1 MWSYQK
7 STIRFKIIFALLL
20 IVIPIT
26 VGVIGYMLIEKLRL
40 LDAVYM
46 TVITIAT
53 VGYGEVRPLTDEGRI
68 FTIILIISNLIIF
81 AYAIS
86 LITSILIQGDF
97 FETYKT
103 RKMKK
108 QIAQL
113 SQHVIVCGFG
123 RNGKEAISVLNR
135 KKIPFVVI
143 ELRKD
148 ISEITD
154 QNILFLNDDAT
165 KDETLLA
172 AGILQARGLISTLP
186 DDADNV
192 YVTLTARELNQS
204 MTIISRAS
212 TDSSVKKLKRA
223 GANNVIMPDK
233 IGGAHM
239 ASLIVQPDVN
249 EFIDLISGQG
259 EDVMVQEINMAEL
272 MKKFDG
278 DTLLTFDL
286 RKKSGVNPI
295 GLKHADGSYEVN
307 PDINKKLLHSDK
319 IIILATPLQ
328 LKQFN
333 ALLNA

>member
-7 STIRFKIIFALLL
+7 STVRFKIIFALLL
-20 IVIPIT
+20 IVIPIS
-26 VGVIGYMLIEKLRL
+26 VGIAGYMLIERLRF
-40 LDAVYM
+40 LDALYM

-68 FTIILIISNLIIF
+68 FTIVLIISNLIIF

-97 FETYKT
+97 FETYKV

-108 QIAQL
+108 QISQL
-113 SQHVIVCGFG
+113 KHHVIVCGFG
-123 RNGKEAISVLNR
+123 RNGKEAVSVLSR

-143 ELRKD
+143 EAHKESKD
-148 ISEITD
+148 NMDESL
-154 QNILFLNDDAT
+154 LFLIDDAT
-165 KDETLLA
+165 RDEALID
-172 AGILQARGLISTLP
+172 AGILNARGLITTLP

-192 YVTLTARELNQS
+192 YVTLTARELNQH
-204 MTIISRAS
+204 MTIVSRAS

-259 EDVMVQEINMAEL
+259 DEVMVQEIAFTEL
-272 MKKFDG
+272 TKKFAG
-278 DTLLTFDL
+278 NTLIEFDL

-295 GLKHADGSYEVN
+295 GIKHADGTYDVN
-307 PDINKKLLHSDK
+307 PDINKKLLPTDK
-319 IIILATPLQ
+319 VIILATPAQ
-328 LKQFN
+328 
-333 ALLNA
+333 LNAFNTIMGT